1 MIQKIKNIFLMKFF
15 KKKRYW
21 ISTLVVLVIIVPVV
35 LNYGN
40 NSKNVTTDI
49 AEYTDLK
56 ETVLATGQVVSST
69 DINLSF
75 GASGIVKSIKVKV
88 GDKVKAGQVIAN
100 LDGSS
105 ELAALTSARGTLAAA
120 RARYQKI
127 LEGASNEEIR
137 LSQVVLDQTKLTQET
152 LIKNAYE
159 DLLNSTP
166 EAVPADESD
175 EYEAPTISGTYTLG
189 KEGKIYLSMYYSS
202 GGISYTISGLTS
214 GTGLVSSVTPQPIGN
229 TGLYIKFPT
238 DASTSIT
245 DWVIEI
251 PNKKAADYLTNYNNY
266 QSTLAQA
273 KAAIDQ
279 RTAELNLKKASA
291 RQSDIDLANADIISA
306 QGQVEQAQAR
316 YNDTIITA
324 PLDGTITSIDVK
336 VGELAQA
343 QRETF
348 ILQDVSNIYIEANI
362 NEANIAS
369 LAIGMPIDITF
380 DAFGTDKIFKGSITK
395 IDPSSTV
402 ISGVVNYKITASVE
416 EVSDLRPGMTA
427 NMTINVSGKDH
438 VIAVPSRSIVVSDGG
453 DKTIHLITN
462 TKKKKYKEIPV
473 TTGMEGDGGMIEVAS
488 GLAEGDE
495 YVVLIKTK

>member
-1 MIQKIKNIFLMKFF
+1 MQKVKNIFLTKFF
-15 KKKRYW
+15 RKKRYW
-21 ISTLVVLVIIVPVV
+21 ISALVVLVIIIPII

-40 NSKNVTTDI
+40 NSKNITTDI
-49 AEYTDLK
+49 AKYTDLK

-88 GDKVKAGQVIAN
+88 GDQVKAGQVIAT
-100 LDGSS
+100 LGGSS
-105 ELAALTSARGTLAAA
+105 ELAALTSARGSLAGA

-127 LEGASNEEIR
+127 LEGSSNEEIE
-137 LSQVVLDQTKLTQET
+137 LSQVILDQTKVTQDT

-159 DLLNSTP
+159 NLLNSTP
-166 EAVPADESD
+166 EAYPKDESD
-175 EYEAPTISGTYTLG
+175 EYESPTVSGTYTLG
-189 KEGKIYLSMYYSS
+189 KEGKIYLEMYYSS
-202 GGISYTISGLTS
+202 GGISYNISGLTT

-229 TGLYIKFPT
+229 TGLYIKFPE
-238 DASTSIT
+238 DSSISMT

-251 PNKKAADYLTNYNNY
+251 PNKKAADYLTNYNAY

-273 KAAIDQ
+273 KATIDQ

-324 PLDGTITSIDVK
+324 PLDGTITSIDIK

-343 QRETF
+343 QKETF
-348 ILQDVSNIYIEANI
+348 VLQDVSNIYIEANI

-369 LAIGMPIDITF
+369 LSLGMPIDITF
-380 DAFGTDKIFKGSITK
+380 DAFGTDKIFKGNITK

-416 EVSDLRPGMTA
+416 KVNDLRPGMTA
-427 NMTINVSGKDH
+427 NMTINVSGRDH
-438 VIAVPSRSIVVSDGG
+438 VITVPSRSIVTTESG
-453 DKTIHLITN
+453 DKAIRMITN
-462 TKKKKYKEIPV
+462 TKKKKYKEVEI
-473 TTGMEGDGGMIEVAS
+473 TTGMEGDGGMVEVIS
-488 GLAEGDE
+488 GLKEGDE
-495 YVVLIKTK
+495 YVVLIKK